1 MAETENLRLF
11 PEGGKQLRAQVVGA
25 GAEARPRQQ
34 SVLTA
39 PVTMHAV
46 PVVAVPHPLLGQM
59 LEHQWQVGADR
70 GLLRIAVSHSQAM
83 VDKELPDHES
93 LHVNMPLEEEVAL

>member
-1 MAETENLRLF
+1 M
-11 PEGGKQLRAQVVGA
+11 
-25 GAEARPRQQ
+25 EARPHQQ

-39 PVTMHAV
+39 PATTHAV
-46 PVVAVPHPLLGQM
+46 PVVAVPHPMWDQI

-93 LHVNMPLEEEVAL
+93 LHVNMPLEEVAAL